1 VKLGK
6 IIGRVV
12 STRKLDSFEG
22 VKLLLIQPLDRHRKP
37 SGDVVVGMDVVR
49 AGEGD
54 MVFYESSKE
63 AGQALPNWFHP
74 GDVAIMG
81 IIDHIEGI
89 DAETTGSTA

>member
-1 VKLGK
+1 VKLGR

-12 STRKLDSFEG
+12 ADRKHEAFEG
-22 VKLLLIQPLDRHRKP
+22 VKLLLIQPLDSHRKP
-37 SGDVVVGMDVVR
+37 SGDVLVGMDVVR

-54 MVFYESSKE
+54 LIFYESSKE

-81 IIDHIEGI
+81 IIDHIEGF
-89 DAETTGSTA
+89 DAETTGGG